1 MAAMSLNAAGSGI
14 AQKQQRSFAKWG
26 HCLIKS
32 SELCGREHRA
42 AEGASSLIGGRV
54 SPGSTLQRCPAEILI
69 EGLSSSCLDFPG
81 MAALLGMQELP
92 TVQC

>member
-26 HCLIKS
+26 HCPTKS

-42 AEGASSLIGGRV
+42 AEGASSLTGGRV
-54 SPGSTLQRCPAEILI
+54 SPGSTLQRGPAEILI
-69 EGLSSSCLDFPG
+69 EDFPG
-81 MAALLGMQELP
+81 RAASLGMQELP